1 MEIRSE
7 VETLAAIERKNMFLL
22 ILFIS
27 NADQF
32 KTGPMLKYNKYCL
45 QTQNDVHHDI
55 GCI

>member
-7 VETLAAIERKNMFLL
+7 VETLAAFEGKNMLL

-32 KTGPMLKYNKYCL
+32 KTGPILKYNKYRL
-45 QTQNDVHHDI
+45 QTHNDVQHDVR
-55 GCI
+55 CI